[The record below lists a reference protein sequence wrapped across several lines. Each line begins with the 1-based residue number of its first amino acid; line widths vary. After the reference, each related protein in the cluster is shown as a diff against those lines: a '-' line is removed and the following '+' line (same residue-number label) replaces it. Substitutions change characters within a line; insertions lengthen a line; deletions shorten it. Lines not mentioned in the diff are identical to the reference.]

1 MSFNLYLVRHGQT
14 YLNKYSRMQGWS
26 DAPLTDKGITD
37 GLAAGSRLANVKF
50 DHVYSSDL
58 SRAVHTAEYIMQ
70 NNQATTEKLNPI
82 QLPEFREQFFGSF
95 EGLPS
100 SELATTIKKRYNLQ
114 NIADYGDLMQAMTQE
129 EVLDAIAAADDEGDA
144 ENATAFWQRLEN
156 GLKYLRE
163 HTQDGENILVVAHG
177 TLIRNL
183 SGKYAGR
190 EYTYSSMYNGS
201 ISKWTVDDEQMNL
214 EVFNDIEKVW

>member
-14 YLNKYSRMQGWS
+14 YLNKYNRMQGWS

-37 GLAAGSRLANVKF
+37 GLAAGNRLANVKF

-58 SRAVHTAEYIMQ
+58 SRAVHTAEYIME
-70 NNQATTEKLNPI
+70 NNKATDTKLTPT

-100 SELATTIKKRYNLQ
+100 SELAADIKKRYNLD
-114 NIADYGDLMQAMTQE
+114 NVADYGDLMKAMTQE
-129 EVLDAIAAADDEGDA
+129 EVLDAIAAADVEGDA
-144 ENATAFWQRLEN
+144 EDARAFWQRLEA
-156 GLKYLRE
+156 GLKYLKD
-163 HTQDGENILVVAHG
+163 HTKDGENILVVAHG

-201 ISKWTVDDEQMNL
+201 ISKWAIDDDQMKL